1 MKITYAILFLAPLL
15 ILLYCILGLPF
26 KTLWDEEETVEVE
39 AETID

>member
-26 KTLWDEEETVEVE
+26 KTLLEEEESVEVE
-39 AETID
+39 AESTD